1 MSKLFFEMTET
12 EAQLQNIFNS
22 LEYAQYQMSTGIN
35 GYGNGTMT
43 REEHQETE
51 QSVLRSLGVAMSGV
65 QKLIGEY
72 ASLEEAELLPEMATE
87 EIMQIN
93 AESVDQY
100 EAIQKAFRLGMEK
113 AKSENVVEHPVY
125 GSEDME
131 ELRQCVLID
140 LEDCMTKDRETGEK
154 GEALCM
160 TFQNEEGK
168 YIIIKHTI
176 TNLFS
181 SLRRNKRGLGIKES
195 DVFSIKLFYP
205 ETSCVIIWFCNH
217 EIKKA
222 ETSPTK
228 V

>member
-1 MSKLFFEMTET
+1 MGSVKLLKGSEEFEMFQDYWKMMQSVWSVENTK
-12 EAQLQNIFNS
+12 
-22 LEYAQYQMSTGIN
+22 EYWEKVVEDTDRFYRKYQMSTGIN

-51 QSVLRSLGVAMSGV
+51 RSVLSSLGVAMSGV

-72 ASLEEAELLPEMATE
+72 ASLEEDGLLPEMATE

-168 YIIIKHTI
+168 YI
-176 TNLFS
+176 NVSYLDGQ
-181 SLRRNKRGLGIKES
+181 L
-195 DVFSIKLFYP
+195 SISNPYRK
-205 ETSCVIIWFCNH
+205 
-217 EIKKA
+217 
-222 ETSPTK
+222 
-228 V
+228 

>member
-12 EAQLQNIFNS
+12 EAQLQNILNS

-51 QSVLRSLGVAMSGV
+51 RSVLSSLGVAMSGI

-72 ASLEEAELLPEMATE
+72 ASLEEDGLLPEMAAE

-100 EAIQKAFRLGMEK
+100 EAIQK

-176 TNLFS
+176 TNLF
-181 SLRRNKRGLGIKES
+181 
-195 DVFSIKLFYP
+195 FLF
-205 ETSCVIIWFCNH
+205 
-217 EIKKA
+217 KA
-222 ETSPTK
+222 
-228 V
+228 

>member
-12 EAQLQNIFNS
+12 EAQLQNILNS

-51 QSVLRSLGVAMSGV
+51 RSVLSSLWVAMSGI

-72 ASLEEAELLPEMATE
+72 ASLEEDGLLPEMAAE

-100 EAIQKAFRLGMEK
+100 EAIQK

-176 TNLFS
+176 TNLFF
-181 SLRRNKRGLGIKES
+181 I
-195 DVFSIKLFYP
+195 F
-205 ETSCVIIWFCNH
+205 
-217 EIKKA
+217 KA
-222 ETSPTK
+222 
-228 V
+228 

>member
-1 MSKLFFEMTET
+1 MGSVKLLKGSEEFEMFQDYWKMMQSVWSVENTK
-12 EAQLQNIFNS
+12 
-22 LEYAQYQMSTGIN
+22 EYWEKVVEDTDRFYRKYQMSTGIN

-51 QSVLRSLGVAMSGV
+51 RSVLSSLVVAMSGI
-65 QKLIGEY
+65 QKRIGEY
-72 ASLEEAELLPEMATE
+72 ASLEEDGLLPEMAAE

-176 TNLFS
+176 TNLFF
-181 SLRRNKRGLGIKES
+181 I
-195 DVFSIKLFYP
+195 F
-205 ETSCVIIWFCNH
+205 
-217 EIKKA
+217 KA
-222 ETSPTK
+222 
-228 V
+228 

>member
-12 EAQLQNIFNS
+12 EAQLQNILNS

-51 QSVLRSLGVAMSGV
+51 RSVLSSLGVAMSGV

-72 ASLEEAELLPEMATE
+72 ASLEEGELLPEM
-87 EIMQIN
+87 
-93 AESVDQY
+93 
-100 EAIQKAFRLGMEK
+100 EK
-113 AKSENVVEHPVY
+113 ADKIVEHPVY

-168 YIIIKHTI
+168 YI
-176 TNLFS
+176 NVSYLDGQ
-181 SLRRNKRGLGIKES
+181 L
-195 DVFSIKLFYP
+195 SISNPYRK
-205 ETSCVIIWFCNH
+205 
-217 EIKKA
+217 
-222 ETSPTK
+222 
-228 V
+228 

>member
-1 MSKLFFEMTET
+1 MGSVKLLKGSEEFEMFQDYWKMMQSVWSVENTK
-12 EAQLQNIFNS
+12 
-22 LEYAQYQMSTGIN
+22 EYWEKVVEDTYRFYRKYQMSTGIN

-51 QSVLRSLGVAMSGV
+51 RSVLSSLVVAMSGI

-72 ASLEEAELLPEMATE
+72 ASLEEDGLLPEMAAE

-176 TNLFS
+176 TNLFF
-181 SLRRNKRGLGIKES
+181 I
-195 DVFSIKLFYP
+195 F
-205 ETSCVIIWFCNH
+205 
-217 EIKKA
+217 KA
-222 ETSPTK
+222 
-228 V
+228 

>member
-12 EAQLQNIFNS
+12 EAQLQNILNS

-51 QSVLRSLGVAMSGV
+51 RSVLSSLGVAMSGV

-131 ELRQCVLID
+131 EFPRFPGLWSCNLPDQSKRTVSSVRIGVSTILSRPAAVFPISWEK
-140 LEDCMTKDRETGEK
+140 LTAENSAFHTTVENDC
-154 GEALCM
+154 
-160 TFQNEEGK
+160 
-168 YIIIKHTI
+168 
-176 TNLFS
+176 
-181 SLRRNKRGLGIKES
+181 
-195 DVFSIKLFYP
+195 
-205 ETSCVIIWFCNH
+205 
-217 EIKKA
+217 
-222 ETSPTK
+222 
-228 V
+228 

>member
-12 EAQLQNIFNS
+12 EAQLQNILNS

-51 QSVLRSLGVAMSGV
+51 RSVLSSLGVAMSGV

-72 ASLEEAELLPEMATE
+72 ASLEEGELLPEM
-87 EIMQIN
+87 
-93 AESVDQY
+93 
-100 EAIQKAFRLGMEK
+100 EK
-113 AKSENVVEHPVY
+113 ADKIVEHPVY
-125 GSEDME
+125 GAEDME
-131 ELRQCVLID
+131 ELKQCILID

-168 YIIIKHTI
+168 YI
-176 TNLFS
+176 NVSYLDGQ
-181 SLRRNKRGLGIKES
+181 L
-195 DVFSIKLFYP
+195 SISNPYRK
-205 ETSCVIIWFCNH
+205 
-217 EIKKA
+217 
-222 ETSPTK
+222 
-228 V
+228 

>member
-12 EAQLQNIFNS
+12 EAQLQNILNS

-51 QSVLRSLGVAMSGV
+51 RSVLSSLVVAMSGI

-72 ASLEEAELLPEMATE
+72 ASLEEDGLLPEMAAE

-100 EAIQKAFRLGMEK
+100 EAIQK

-168 YIIIKHTI
+168 YIIIKHEAVK
-176 TNLFS
+176 NLV
-181 SLRRNKRGLGIKES
+181 SLES
-195 DVFSIKLFYP
+195 ESF
-205 ETSCVIIWFCNH
+205 
-217 EIKKA
+217 
-222 ETSPTK
+222 
-228 V
+228 

>member
-1 MSKLFFEMTET
+1 MGSVKLLKGSEEFEMFQHYWKMMQSVWSVENTK
-12 EAQLQNIFNS
+12 
-22 LEYAQYQMSTGIN
+22 EYWEKVVEDTDRFYRKYQMSTGIN

-51 QSVLRSLGVAMSGV
+51 RSVLSSLVVAMSGI

-72 ASLEEAELLPEMATE
+72 ASLEEDGLLPEMAAE

-176 TNLFS
+176 TNLFF
-181 SLRRNKRGLGIKES
+181 I
-195 DVFSIKLFYP
+195 F
-205 ETSCVIIWFCNH
+205 
-217 EIKKA
+217 KA
-222 ETSPTK
+222 
-228 V
+228 

>member
-12 EAQLQNIFNS
+12 EAQLQNILNS

-51 QSVLRSLGVAMSGV
+51 RSVLSSLGVAMSGI

-72 ASLEEAELLPEMATE
+72 ASLEEDGLLPEMAAE

-131 ELRQCVLID
+131 ELRQCVLIG
-140 LEDCMTKDRETGEK
+140 LEDCMTKDRGTGEK

-176 TNLFS
+176 TNLFF
-181 SLRRNKRGLGIKES
+181 I
-195 DVFSIKLFYP
+195 F
-205 ETSCVIIWFCNH
+205 
-217 EIKKA
+217 KA
-222 ETSPTK
+222 
-228 V
+228 

>member
-12 EAQLQNIFNS
+12 EAQLQNILNS

-51 QSVLRSLGVAMSGV
+51 RSVLSSLGVAMSGI

-72 ASLEEAELLPEMATE
+72 ASLEEDGLLPEMAAE

-100 EAIQKAFRLGMEK
+100 EAIQK

-168 YIIIKHTI
+168 YI
-176 TNLFS
+176 NVSYLDGQ
-181 SLRRNKRGLGIKES
+181 L
-195 DVFSIKLFYP
+195 SISNPYRK
-205 ETSCVIIWFCNH
+205 
-217 EIKKA
+217 
-222 ETSPTK
+222 
-228 V
+228 

>member
-1 MSKLFFEMTET
+1 MGSVKLLKGSEEFEMFQDYWKMMQSVWSVENTK
-12 EAQLQNIFNS
+12 
-22 LEYAQYQMSTGIN
+22 EYWEKVVEDTDRFYRKYQMSTGIN

-51 QSVLRSLGVAMSGV
+51 RSVLSSLGVAMSGI

-72 ASLEEAELLPEMATE
+72 ASLEEDGLLPEMAAE

-176 TNLFS
+176 TNLFF
-181 SLRRNKRGLGIKES
+181 I
-195 DVFSIKLFYP
+195 F
-205 ETSCVIIWFCNH
+205 
-217 EIKKA
+217 KA
-222 ETSPTK
+222 
-228 V
+228 

>member
-12 EAQLQNIFNS
+12 EAQLQNILNS

-51 QSVLRSLGVAMSGV
+51 RSVLSSLGVAMSGI

-72 ASLEEAELLPEMATE
+72 ASLEEDGLLPEMAAE

-100 EAIQKAFRLGMEK
+100 EAIQK

-168 YIIIKHTI
+168 YIIIKYTI
-176 TNLFS
+176 TNLFF
-181 SLRRNKRGLGIKES
+181 I
-195 DVFSIKLFYP
+195 F
-205 ETSCVIIWFCNH
+205 
-217 EIKKA
+217 KA
-222 ETSPTK
+222 
-228 V
+228 

>member
-100 EAIQKAFRLGMEK
+100 EAIQKA
-113 AKSENVVEHPVY
+113 KSENVVEHPVY

-176 TNLFS
+176 TNLFF
-181 SLRRNKRGLGIKES
+181 I
-195 DVFSIKLFYP
+195 F
-205 ETSCVIIWFCNH
+205 
-217 EIKKA
+217 KA
-222 ETSPTK
+222 
-228 V
+228 

>member
-12 EAQLQNIFNS
+12 EAQLQNILNS

-51 QSVLRSLGVAMSGV
+51 RSVLSSLVVAMSGV

-100 EAIQKAFRLGMEK
+100 EAIQK

-176 TNLFS
+176 TNLFF
-181 SLRRNKRGLGIKES
+181 I
-195 DVFSIKLFYP
+195 F
-205 ETSCVIIWFCNH
+205 
-217 EIKKA
+217 KA
-222 ETSPTK
+222 
-228 V
+228 

>member
-1 MSKLFFEMTET
+1 MGSVKLLKGSEEFEMFQDYWKMMQSVWSVENTK
-12 EAQLQNIFNS
+12 
-22 LEYAQYQMSTGIN
+22 EYWEKVVEDTDRFYRKYQMSTGIN

-51 QSVLRSLGVAMSGV
+51 RSVLSSLVVAMSGI

-72 ASLEEAELLPEMATE
+72 ASLEEDGLLPEMAAE

-100 EAIQKAFRLGMEK
+100 EAIQK

-176 TNLFS
+176 TNLFF
-181 SLRRNKRGLGIKES
+181 I
-195 DVFSIKLFYP
+195 F
-205 ETSCVIIWFCNH
+205 
-217 EIKKA
+217 KA
-222 ETSPTK
+222 
-228 V
+228 

>member
-1 MSKLFFEMTET
+1 MSKLSFEMTET
-12 EAQLQNIFNS
+12 EAQLQNILNS

-51 QSVLRSLGVAMSGV
+51 RSVLSSLVVAMSGI

-72 ASLEEAELLPEMATE
+72 ASLEEDGLLPEMAAE

-100 EAIQKAFRLGMEK
+100 EAIQK

-176 TNLFS
+176 TNLFF
-181 SLRRNKRGLGIKES
+181 I
-195 DVFSIKLFYP
+195 F
-205 ETSCVIIWFCNH
+205 
-217 EIKKA
+217 KA
-222 ETSPTK
+222 
-228 V
+228 

>member
-35 GYGNGTMT
+35 GFGNGTKT

-113 AKSENVVEHPVY
+113 AKSEKIVEHPVY
-125 GSEDME
+125 GAEDME
-131 ELRQCVLID
+131 KLKQCILID

-168 YIIIKHTI
+168 YI
-176 TNLFS
+176 NVSYLDGQ
-181 SLRRNKRGLGIKES
+181 L
-195 DVFSIKLFYP
+195 SISNPYRK
-205 ETSCVIIWFCNH
+205 
-217 EIKKA
+217 
-222 ETSPTK
+222 
-228 V
+228 

>member
-12 EAQLQNIFNS
+12 EAQLQNILNS

-51 QSVLRSLGVAMSGV
+51 RSVLSSLGVAMSGI

-72 ASLEEAELLPEMATE
+72 ASLEEDGLLPEMAAE

-113 AKSENVVEHPVY
+113 AKSQNVVTSGIWIRGHGRVETV
-125 GSEDME
+125 
-131 ELRQCVLID
+131 RF
-140 LEDCMTKDRETGEK
+140 DRSGRLHDKRPGDRRK
-154 GEALCM
+154 GR
-160 TFQNEEGK
+160 
-168 YIIIKHTI
+168 
-176 TNLFS
+176 S
-181 SLRRNKRGLGIKES
+181 SLHDVPERRREVYYYQAHYNKLI
-195 DVFSIKLFYP
+195 FHL
-205 ETSCVIIWFCNH
+205 
-217 EIKKA
+217 
-222 ETSPTK
+222 
-228 V
+228 

>member
-1 MSKLFFEMTET
+1 MGSVKLLKGSEEFEMFQDYWKMMQSVWSVENTK
-12 EAQLQNIFNS
+12 
-22 LEYAQYQMSTGIN
+22 EYWEKVVEDTDRFYRKYQMSTGIN

-51 QSVLRSLGVAMSGV
+51 RSVLSSLVVAMSGI

-72 ASLEEAELLPEMATE
+72 ASLEEDGLLPEMAAE

-168 YIIIKHTI
+168 YI
-176 TNLFS
+176 NVSYLDGQ
-181 SLRRNKRGLGIKES
+181 L
-195 DVFSIKLFYP
+195 SISNPYRK
-205 ETSCVIIWFCNH
+205 
-217 EIKKA
+217 
-222 ETSPTK
+222 
-228 V
+228 

>member
-51 QSVLRSLGVAMSGV
+51 RSVLSSLGVAMSGV

-72 ASLEEAELLPEMATE
+72 ASLEEGELLPEM
-87 EIMQIN
+87 
-93 AESVDQY
+93 
-100 EAIQKAFRLGMEK
+100 EK
-113 AKSENVVEHPVY
+113 ADKIVEHPVY

-131 ELRQCVLID
+131 ALKQCTLID

-168 YIIIKHTI
+168 YI
-176 TNLFS
+176 NVSYLDGQ
-181 SLRRNKRGLGIKES
+181 L
-195 DVFSIKLFYP
+195 SISNPYRK
-205 ETSCVIIWFCNH
+205 
-217 EIKKA
+217 
-222 ETSPTK
+222 
-228 V
+228 

>member
-12 EAQLQNIFNS
+12 EAQLQNILNS

-51 QSVLRSLGVAMSGV
+51 RSVLSSLVVAMSGI

-72 ASLEEAELLPEMATE
+72 ASLEEDGLLPEMAAE

-100 EAIQKAFRLGMEK
+100 EAIQK

-176 TNLFS
+176 TNLFF
-181 SLRRNKRGLGIKES
+181 I
-195 DVFSIKLFYP
+195 F
-205 ETSCVIIWFCNH
+205 
-217 EIKKA
+217 KA
-222 ETSPTK
+222 
-228 V
+228 

>member
-1 MSKLFFEMTET
+1 MGSVKLLKGSEEFEMFQDYWKMMQSVWSVENTK
-12 EAQLQNIFNS
+12 
-22 LEYAQYQMSTGIN
+22 EYWEKVVEDTDRFYRKYQMSTGIN

-51 QSVLRSLGVAMSGV
+51 RSVLSSLVVAMSGV

-176 TNLFS
+176 TNLFF
-181 SLRRNKRGLGIKES
+181 I
-195 DVFSIKLFYP
+195 F
-205 ETSCVIIWFCNH
+205 
-217 EIKKA
+217 KA
-222 ETSPTK
+222 
-228 V
+228 

>member
-12 EAQLQNIFNS
+12 EAQLQNILNS

-51 QSVLRSLGVAMSGV
+51 RSVLSSLVVAMSGI

-72 ASLEEAELLPEMATE
+72 ASLEEDGLLPEMAAE

-140 LEDCMTKDRETGEK
+140 LEDCMIKDRETGEK

-176 TNLFS
+176 TNLFF
-181 SLRRNKRGLGIKES
+181 I
-195 DVFSIKLFYP
+195 F
-205 ETSCVIIWFCNH
+205 
-217 EIKKA
+217 KA
-222 ETSPTK
+222 
-228 V
+228 

>member
-1 MSKLFFEMTET
+1 
-12 EAQLQNIFNS
+12 
-22 LEYAQYQMSTGIN
+22 
-35 GYGNGTMT
+35 
-43 REEHQETE
+43 
-51 QSVLRSLGVAMSGV
+51 
-65 QKLIGEY
+65 
-72 ASLEEAELLPEMATE
+72 
-87 EIMQIN
+87 IMQIN

-176 TNLFS
+176 TNLFF
-181 SLRRNKRGLGIKES
+181 I
-195 DVFSIKLFYP
+195 F
-205 ETSCVIIWFCNH
+205 
-217 EIKKA
+217 KA
-222 ETSPTK
+222 
-228 V
+228 

>member
-12 EAQLQNIFNS
+12 EAQLQNILNS

-51 QSVLRSLGVAMSGV
+51 RSVLSSLGVAMSGI

-72 ASLEEAELLPEMATE
+72 ASLEEDGLLPEMAAE

-93 AESVDQY
+93 VESVDQY
-100 EAIQKAFRLGMEK
+100 EAIQK

-176 TNLFS
+176 TNLFF
-181 SLRRNKRGLGIKES
+181 I
-195 DVFSIKLFYP
+195 F
-205 ETSCVIIWFCNH
+205 
-217 EIKKA
+217 KA
-222 ETSPTK
+222 
-228 V
+228 

>member
-1 MSKLFFEMTET
+1 MGSVKLLKGSEEFEMFQDYWKMMQSVWSVENTK
-12 EAQLQNIFNS
+12 
-22 LEYAQYQMSTGIN
+22 EYWEKVVEDTDRFYRKYQMSTGIN

-51 QSVLRSLGVAMSGV
+51 RSVLSSLMVAMSGI

-72 ASLEEAELLPEMATE
+72 ASLEEDGLLPEMAAE

-125 GSEDME
+125 GLEDME

-176 TNLFS
+176 TNLFF
-181 SLRRNKRGLGIKES
+181 I
-195 DVFSIKLFYP
+195 F
-205 ETSCVIIWFCNH
+205 
-217 EIKKA
+217 KA
-222 ETSPTK
+222 
-228 V
+228 